1 MKLNF
6 KEWNIILGALER
18 VERNTADELRWL
30 QDYNTDENSQQLP
43 DTDEI
48 KEQRAKLESI
58 QLIRHKI
65 ENVAF

>member
-18 VERNTADELRWL
+18 VERNTADEVRWL